1 MYIKSNATLTV
12 LTKFLNEVT
21 VKKTGEKFTTTD
33 VQGYVRRGRLPKYL
47 GGQCIVLSEN
57 KIEGIKLY
65 NILE

>member
-47 GGQCIVLSEN
+47 GGQTIVLADN

-65 NILE
+65 NIIE

>member
-47 GGQCIVLSEN
+47 GGQNIVLADN